1 MFRIRP
7 IWSFSFT
14 NEGIMNPAHHKE
26 QHVKHG
32 ATLQDYSM
40 ARDGGTNTYIWYVFN
55 SESVPPPTVIIPS
68 P

>member
-1 MFRIRP
+1 
-7 IWSFSFT
+7 
-14 NEGIMNPAHHKE
+14 MNPAHHEE

-40 ARDGGTNTYIWYVFN
+40 VRDGGTNTYIWYVFN
-55 SESVPPPTVIIPS
+55 SESVPLPTVIIPS